1 MIAPLLESYTA
12 QVQSWPLEGR
22 HILAAYDEG
31 NIIVYQ
37 AYRSEIGR
45 HAAAHQHFGGE
56 FSFSRMSWIKPNFL
70 WMMYRS
76 GWGTKEGQEI
86 TLAVTIPRTLFDEI
100 LAQAVPSSFDS
111 RRYKNVDDWKAALAA
126 SEVRLQWDPDHAP
139 DGKPQARRAIQLG
152 LRGKML
158 RHYAVEQVVKVQDL
172 SGFVAEQ
179 RDQLRC
185 DPSKL
190 RTPLELVYMPRR
202 EDAIRAI
209 GLDDPAADL
218 SP

>member
-1 MIAPLLESYTA
+1 MIVSLLKPYTE
-12 QVQSWPLEGR
+12 QVHSWPLEGR
-22 HILAAYDEG
+22 HILAAYDEEH
-31 NIIVYQ
+31 IVVYQ
-37 AYRSEIGR
+37 AYRPEIGR
-45 HAAAHQHFGGE
+45 HAAAHQRFGGE

-76 GWGTKEGQEI
+76 GWGTKEGQEV
-86 TLAVTIPRTLFDEI
+86 TLAVTIQRTLFEEI
-100 LAQAVPSSFDS
+100 LAQAVPSSFDA
-111 RRYKNVDDWKAALAA
+111 RRYENIDKWRAALAT

-152 LRGKML
+152 LRGTML
-158 RHYAVEQVVKVQDL
+158 RRYAAEEAVKVQDL
-172 SGFVAEQ
+172 SDFVAEQ

-190 RTPLELVYMPRR
+190 RTPREHVYTPRR

-209 GLDDPAADL
+209 GLDEPPTDL
-218 SP
+218 